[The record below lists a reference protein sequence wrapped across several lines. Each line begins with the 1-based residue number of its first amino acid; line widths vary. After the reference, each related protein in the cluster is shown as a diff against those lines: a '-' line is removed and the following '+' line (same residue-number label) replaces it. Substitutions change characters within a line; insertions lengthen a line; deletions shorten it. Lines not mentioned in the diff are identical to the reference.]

1 MEYLK
6 TFNMKMYLKSN
17 LFSLLFCVLIALTGQ
32 GCNKNGSESVEGR
45 VLEYGTNKPIA
56 NATVYLM
63 EVKGT
68 FLGPSGSSKI
78 DSTTSDHEGRYK
90 FTYMDNPYVSEIR
103 GKANLYYDNHAYI
116 MGTGKKLKTD
126 LKLDPHAWLRIHL
139 KNVNPVD
146 SADFLSVGLNPTDCA
161 KGFRGMNIDTFMI
174 CEKYKGNKNKKL
186 KYAVTKRSTG
196 RVELIKEILMGAHD
210 TTELLIEY

>member
-1 MEYLK
+1 MK
-6 TFNMKMYLKSN
+6 TYNKSK
-17 LFSLLFCVLIALTGQ
+17 LITLLCCASVVFTWQSCS
-32 GCNKNGSESVEGR
+32 KNGSESVEGR
-45 VLEYGTNKPIA
+45 VLEYGSNKPIA

-78 DSTTSDHEGRYK
+78 DSTTSDQNGRYK

-116 MGTGKKLKTD
+116 MGTGRKLKTD
-126 LKLDPHAWLRIHL
+126 LILDPHAWLRIHV

-146 SADFLSVGLNPTDCA
+146 ENDGISFETFSCNETGYVGTDIDEKLICQ
-161 KGFRGMNIDTFMI
+161 FRGNKSHKLYCNTFKI
-174 CEKYKGNKNKKL
+174 G
-186 KYAVTKRSTG
+186 TG
-196 RVELIKEILMGAHD
+196 IKESHLNLH
-210 TTELLIEY
+210 

>member
-1 MEYLK
+1 MISKNSSLK
-6 TFNMKMYLKSN
+6 NIPI
-17 LFSLLFCVLIALTGQ
+17 LFLLSMVLLVI
-32 GCNKNGSESVEGR
+32 GCSKNGSESVEGR
-45 VLEYGTNKPIA
+45 VLEFGSNKPIP

-78 DSTTSDHEGRYK
+78 DSTTSDHNGRYK

-103 GKANLYYDNHAYI
+103 GKANLYYDNYAYI

-126 LKLDPHAWLRIHL
+126 LILDPHAWLRIHV

-146 SADFLSVGLNPTDCA
+146 TNDYISLGINTHNCV
-161 KGFRGMNIDTFMI
+161 KGFWGNTIDTIFI
-174 CEKYKGNKNKKL
+174 CDNFKGNRNSLYKYKSAKTNVGW
-186 KYAVTKRSTG
+186 
-196 RVELIKEILMGAHD
+196 VEKEINVLLGSKD
-210 TTELLIEY
+210 TTDIQIEY

>member
-1 MEYLK
+1 MKPFFQLK
-6 TFNMKMYLKSN
+6 LIPLIFTISIV
-17 LFSLLFCVLIALTGQ
+17 LLWI
-32 GCNKNGSESVEGR
+32 GCSKNGSESVEGR

-78 DSTTSDHEGRYK
+78 DSTTSDHNGRYK

-103 GKANLYYDNHAYI
+103 GNANLYYDNYAYI

-126 LKLDPHAWLRIHL
+126 LILDPHAWLRIHVKSNNPGNTTNSIFFEDGSCTPEGHVG
-139 KNVNPVD
+139 KNLD
-146 SADFLSVGLNPTDCA
+146 TISVCQKRGNRNFKFFYSTSTSTHGNQRFPLELNLP
-161 KGFRGMNIDTFMI
+161 
-174 CEKYKGNKNKKL
+174 
-186 KYAVTKRSTG
+186 
-196 RVELIKEILMGAHD
+196 AHD
-210 TTELLIEY
+210 TTTVVIEF